1 MAYIINRY
9 NGNTLATVE
18 DGTINQTTDL
28 KLVGKNYAGYGEI
41 QNENFVHLLENFS
54 GTSSPPRPLSGQIW
68 FNSATSKLQFYD
80 GSKWRTTG
88 GAEVAID
95 EPAGLTE
102 GDFWWKSDTDQLYAW
117 NGTDFVLIG
126 PQGIAGAGKT
136 QMVAA
141 SLNDTSLD
149 PHAVLQ
155 AVVDDQVLYII
166 STDEFTLDLATTPVD
181 GFTIIK
187 KGITLREVDST
198 GVSTNADYF
207 WGTAGDSLRLGGFP
221 ASEYV
226 RQGSSAFTANVE
238 FADIGLNVGD
248 DNDLKISVDDGNLP
262 TIRNQIGNKIRF
274 GVRSGD
280 NTNYIFQLDTDK
292 LSPGSDNRYDMG
304 DLNVKWKTIYAYS
317 FNGTATQASG
327 LWNGSG
333 FYPASVNNT
342 ANNIVARN
350 ANGDIYASIMYG
362 TATAATYADLAERYE
377 ADAEYEPGTVVVIG
391 GDKEITQCVVH
402 KDAKLAGVISTNP
415 AHLMN
420 ADAGDDKT
428 HPAVALKGRIP
439 CKVVGPVKK
448 GDLLVTSANP
458 GHAIAISKSTDIP
471 SDCMIVGK
479 SLVNDDRTESRLV
492 EIMV

>member
-18 DGTINQTTDL
+18 DGTINQVTDL

-141 SLNDTSLD
+141 SLNDTALD

-181 GFTIIK
+181 GFTVIK
-187 KGITLREVDST
+187 KGITLREVNSS

-207 WGTAGDSLRLGGFP
+207 WGTAGDSLRLGGYA

-238 FADIGLNVGD
+238 FADVGLNVGD

-262 TIRNQIGNKIRF
+262 TIRNQIGNKMRF

-280 NTNYIFQLDTDK
+280 NTNYIFQLDTDQ
-292 LSPGSDNRYDMG
+292 LTPGSDNRYDQG
-304 DLNVKWKTIYAYS
+304 NINTRWKTIYAYS
-317 FNGTATQASG
+317 FNGTATQAAT
-327 LWNGSG
+327 LWNGSA
-333 FYPASVNNT
+333 FVPASVNNT

-350 ANGDIYASIMYG
+350 ANGDIFVSVMNG
-362 TATAATYADLAERYE
+362 EATSARYADLAERYE
-377 ADAEYEPGTVVVIG
+377 ADAEYTPGTVVVLG
-391 GDKEITQCVVH
+391 GEKEITQSTKH
-402 KDAKLAGVISTNP
+402 MDHKLAGVISTNP

-420 ADAGDDKT
+420 SDAGDDKT

-439 CKVVGPVKK
+439 CKVVGPVTK
-448 GDLLVTSANP
+448 GDILVTSANP
-458 GHAIAISKSTDIP
+458 GHAVAISKSASIP

-479 SLVNDDRTESRLV
+479 SLVDDNETGSRLV

>member
-54 GTSSPPRPLSGQIW
+54 GTSSPPRPLSGQVW

-88 GAEVAID
+88 GAEVATD

-136 QMVAA
+136 QMIAA
-141 SLNDTSLD
+141 SLNDTALD
-149 PHAVLQ
+149 PHPVLQ
-155 AVVDDQVLYII
+155 AVIDDVVVYII
-166 STDEFTLDLATTPVD
+166 STEEFTLDLATTPVD
-181 GFTIIK
+181 GFTVIK
-187 KGITLREVDST
+187 KGITLREVSAQ
-198 GVSTNADYF
+198 GVSTNADYY

-221 ASEYV
+221 ASDYV

-262 TIRNQIGNKIRF
+262 TIRNQIGSKIRF

-280 NTNYIFQLDTDK
+280 NTNYIFQLDSDK
-292 LSPGSDNRYDMG
+292 LNPGSDNRYDQG
-304 DLNVKWKTIYAYS
+304 TADLRWKSIYAYQ
-317 FNGTATQASG
+317 FNGTATQASA
-327 LWNGSG
+327 LWNGSS
-333 FYPASVNNT
+333 FHAASVNNT
-342 ANNIVARN
+342 ADNIVARN
-350 ANGDIYASIMYG
+350 SNGDIFATIMNG
-362 TATAATYADLAERYE
+362 TATAARYADLAERYE
-377 ADAEYEPGTVVVIG
+377 ADAEYEPGTVVILG
-391 GDKEITQCVVH
+391 GEKEITQSTKH
-402 KDAKLAGVISTNP
+402 LDHRIAGVISTNP

-420 ADAGDDKT
+420 SEAGDDKT
-428 HPAVALKGRIP
+428 HPAVALRGRIP
-439 CKVVGPVKK
+439 CKVVGPVRK
-448 GDLLVTSANP
+448 GDILVTSGNP
-458 GHAIAISKSTDIP
+458 GHAVAISKDSALP
-471 SDCMIVGK
+471 NACMIVGK
-479 SLVNDDRTESRLV
+479 SLVNDEGTESRLV

>member
-18 DGTINQTTDL
+18 DGTVNQTTDL
-28 KLVGKNYAGYGEI
+28 KLVGKNYAGYGEL

-54 GTSSPPRPLSGQIW
+54 GTSSPPRPLSGQVW

-88 GAEVAID
+88 GAEVD
-95 EPAGLTE
+95 TEQPAGLTE

-141 SLNDTSLD
+141 SLNDTALD

-155 AVVDDQVLYII
+155 AVIDDQVVYII
-166 STDEFTLDLATTPVD
+166 SPDEFTLDLATTPVD
-181 GFTIIK
+181 GFTVIK
-187 KGITLREVDST
+187 KGITMREVT
-198 GVSTNADYF
+198 TQGVSSNADYF
-207 WGTAGDSLRLGGFP
+207 WGTAGDSLRLGGVA

-238 FADIGLNVGD
+238 FADVGLNVGD
-248 DNDLKISVDDGNLP
+248 DNDLKISIDDGNLP
-262 TIRNQIGNKIRF
+262 TIRNQIGSNMRF
-274 GVRSGD
+274 GVRSGN
-280 NTNYIFQLDTDK
+280 NTNYIMQLDTATVK
-292 LSPGSDNRYDMG
+292 PGADNAFDQG
-304 DLNVKWKTIYAYS
+304 TDDLRWKAIYAYT
-317 FNGTATQASG
+317 FNGTATKAQS
-327 LWNGSG
+327 LFNGSE
-333 FYPASVNNT
+333 YHAASVNNT

-350 ANGDIYASIMYG
+350 AQGDIFASIMNG
-362 TATAATYADLAERYE
+362 TATAARYADLAERYE

-391 GDKEITQCVVH
+391 GDKEVTQSTAH
-402 KDAKLAGVISTNP
+402 LDHRIAGVISTNP

-420 ADAGDDKT
+420 AEAGDDKT
-428 HPAVALKGRIP
+428 HPAVALRGRLP
-439 CKVVGPVKK
+439 CKVVGPVVK
-448 GDLLVTSANP
+448 GDILVTSGKL
-458 GHAIAISKSTDIP
+458 GHAVALSKDSALP
-471 SDCMIVGK
+471 NACMIVGK
-479 SLVNDDRTESRLV
+479 SLVNDSETGSRLI